1 MKKLYYI
8 YSVVAFLCF
17 SLTVEAQDPYF
28 SQYMN
33 NPLELNPANAGLFQ
47 GKFRG
52 IVNYRRQWEN
62 IGSAFQ
68 TIGASGDFQLA
79 QNVFDQDLFGIGVNV
94 VQDQTGIAEA
104 TNLNANLS
112 VSYTKILDKYAN
124 HYLSLGFN
132 LGFAQK
138 ALTLTDLRWDNQ
150 WTSTGFDTSIDPNED
165 NLSDA
170 TTHMDFGGGIN
181 YYYGNSKETIKG
193 YFGLAAFHLNRPDVT
208 FLGQEEILD
217 TRVVVNGGLEF
228 GRQGTPIKFFPN
240 FVHFNQGNARQT
252 VVGGDIK
259 FLLKGGARTTGFLSS
274 SSLAL
279 GMYHRFGSA
288 FIPMVKLATG
298 GFNIGISYD
307 INIGGIPRAN
317 NGLGGPEF
325 SLIYKGAFGKGGTTR
340 KVNTKFM

>member
-1 MKKLYYI
+1 MKKIYYI

-17 SLTVEAQDPYF
+17 SLTAEAQDPHF

-52 IVNYRRQWEN
+52 IINYRRQWEN

-79 QNVFDQDLFGIGVNV
+79 QNVFDQDLFGVGVNI
-94 VQDQTGIAEA
+94 VQDQAGISEA

-112 VSYTKILDKYAN
+112 VSYTKILDRYAN

-132 LGFAQK
+132 VGFAQK

-170 TTHMDFGGGIN
+170 TTHVDFGGGIN
-181 YYYGNSKETIKG
+181 YYFGNSEETVKG
-193 YFGLAAFHLNRPDVT
+193 YLGLAAFHLNRPDIT
-208 FLGQEEILD
+208 FLGQEEKLD

-240 FVHFNQGNARQT
+240 FVHFNQGTSRNT
-252 VVGGDIK
+252 IVGGDIR
-259 FLLKGGARTTGFLSS
+259 FLLKGGAKTTGFLSS

-279 GMYHRFGSA
+279 GVYHRFGSA
-288 FIPMVKLATG
+288 FIPMVKIATG

-317 NGLGGPEF
+317 GGLGGPEF
-325 SLIYKGAFGKGGTTR
+325 TLVYKGGFGKGRTTR